1 MPSKSDGSHNLKWP
15 HNTTLTKIY
24 NTINN
29 LFVTILTIFDKKQF
43 FLYQLVFNQMMNVKG
58 SAVYLLPQPRGTIFK

>member
-1 MPSKSDGSHNLKWP
+1 MSSKSDGSHTLKWP

-29 LFVTILTIFDKKQF
+29 LFVTILIIFNKKQF
-43 FLYQLVFNQMMNVKG
+43 FY
-58 SAVYLLPQPRGTIFK
+58 I